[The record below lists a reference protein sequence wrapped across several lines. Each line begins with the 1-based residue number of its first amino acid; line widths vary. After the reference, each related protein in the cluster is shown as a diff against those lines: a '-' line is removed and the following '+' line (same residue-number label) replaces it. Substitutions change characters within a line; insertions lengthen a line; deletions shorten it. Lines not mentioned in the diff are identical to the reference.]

1 VSGSDSR
8 KAFGTLNGVSGS
20 ARLVGCIAL
29 LAGLLLVAPAAQGHE
44 SVQLTLNVL
53 FDATGAI
60 NVATPDGTPVGVTSG
75 APTQIPAGYYSIELQ
90 GPGGCTLTPYFQLI
104 GPGISLT
111 DNMAQ
116 GEEWETEYV
125 EFLQPNSTYTWR
137 NSQFPNVPHVFQ
149 TNGNVIG
156 TQAPRVVWTPPKG
169 AKGSANS
176 SIIGS
181 AALPNR
187 GTVTA
192 AVTAAGKIT
201 LAYKGKPVTKL
212 ARGKYTITVDDQSK
226 SAGFVLAKG
235 KVGTLNLTD
244 IAFVGKRT
252 AFVTLARGTY
262 TVATKPGATP
272 TKIVVS

>member
-1 VSGSDSR
+1 M
-8 KAFGTLNGVSGS
+8 
-20 ARLVGCIAL
+20 AL
-29 LAGLLLVAPAAQGHE
+29 LAGLLLVAPAAEAHQ

-53 FDATGAI
+53 FDATGNI

-75 APTQIPAGYYSIELQ
+75 TPTVIPAGYYSIDLQ

-125 EFLQPNSTYTWR
+125 EFLQPNSTYVWH
-137 NSQFPNVPHVFQ
+137 NSQFPNVAHTFQ
-149 TNGNVIG
+149 TNGSVLG

-181 AALPNR
+181 QASLVRR
-187 GTVTA
+187 GTVEAT
-192 AVTAAGKIT
+192 VSPAGKIT
-201 LAYKGKPVTKL
+201 LTYKGKTVTKL
-212 ARGKYTITVDDQSK
+212 APGNYLIKVVDQSK
-226 SAGFVLAKG
+226 SAGFVLTKTKSGSLSVTDAAY
-235 KVGTLNLTD
+235 VGTRW
-244 IAFVGKRT
+244 ASVPFS
-252 AFVTLARGTY
+252 RGSWS
-262 TVATKPGATP
+262 VATKAGGKQTP
-272 TKIVVS
+272 LLVS